1 MQQDYEK
8 LKGVIWYNGRFVN
21 AINAKLHVLS
31 HGLHFASVTFEG
43 IRVYNRVA
51 FKLEDHIDRLFKSS
65 SMLQIKIPF
74 SKKKIIYAC
83 KRLIHNQKL

>member
-1 MQQDYEK
+1 MIKNYEA
-8 LKGVIWYNGRFVN
+8 LRGVIWFNGRFVK

-43 IRVYNRVA
+43 IRVYKRAA

-74 SKKKIIYAC
+74 SKKKILDAC
-83 KRLIHNQKL
+83 ND

>member
-1 MQQDYEK
+1 MIKNYET

-65 SMLQIKIPF
+65 
-74 SKKKIIYAC
+74 
-83 KRLIHNQKL
+83 

>member
-1 MQQDYEK
+1 MIKNYET

-43 IRVYNRVA
+43 IK
-51 FKLEDHIDRLFKSS
+51 FITEWLLS
-65 SMLQIKIPF
+65 
-74 SKKKIIYAC
+74 
-83 KRLIHNQKL
+83 